1 MCSAQFTRDA
11 FAEAWA
17 KVRAQW
23 PAHIAAAGIDS
34 SGAGGFPAE
43 WERGIALLDKLAATP
58 GSFTEYYDKCA
69 KIWASRVQTVRAAAA
84 PLFLFRILNTPLR
97 KEAAAYRPST
107 ATSTRGMSG
116 RTRRSRAST
125 ALRTGR
131 ACGKVTIAIKVQLT

>member
-43 WERGIALLDKLAATP
+43 WERGIGLLDKLAATP

-69 KIWASRVQTVRAAAA
+69 KIWASRVQTVRARSCSFIS
-84 PLFLFRILNTPLR
+84 LSDFEHTSQKRSRCVQTIHGDFNTGNVWKNKEEPSKHCVADWQGLR
-97 KEAAAYRPST
+97 KGNHRH
-107 ATSTRGMSG
+107 
-116 RTRRSRAST
+116 
-125 ALRTGR
+125 
-131 ACGKVTIAIKVQLT
+131 

>member
-43 WERGIALLDKLAATP
+43 WERGIGLLDKLAATP

-69 KIWASRVQTVRAAAA
+69 KIWASRVQTTIHGD
-84 PLFLFRILNTPLR
+84 FNTGNVWKNKEEPSKHCVADWQGLR
-97 KEAAAYRPST
+97 KGPAGSDWGTFIGTLDRKCS
-107 ATSTRGMSG
+107 
-116 RTRRSRAST
+116 RS
-125 ALRTGR
+125 L
-131 ACGKVTIAIKVQLT
+131 CVCL